1 MSLTAD
7 ILKEFE
13 AAITSL
19 ELIPGSGGA
28 FEITVD
34 GDLIFSKLAEGRH
47 PVSAEIRNL
56 MRSRLGS

>member
-34 GDLIFSKLAEGRH
+34 GDLVFSKKEQGRF
-47 PVSAEIRNL
+47 PVSAEIKNL
-56 MRSRLGS
+56 LRSRPGG